1 MTSNLISVILG
12 TCPPRNRTG
21 ASTGRPASWL
31 LAAPPG
37 DAAACAP
44 AGRIGEPGSWDWPQ
58 DAAGVPG
65 DAPLQALILSATK
78 LMGAYGAESV
88 RAAGLKLSLAGLGVL
103 RILMS
108 EDGLKASEVADRAW
122 SSPGT
127 LTSVVN
133 TLVRDGFV
141 ERRADAADR
150 RVVRLYITDQG
161 RAVITYYVSQAAAW
175 WRKAFDFVD
184 QRRRGCRP
192 EVLHSDDRPSQ
203 PAHAR
208 GARRVTAMT
217 ARPAGQ
223 RIASGARGDQDRGP
237 AQDL

>member
-1 MTSNLISVILG
+1 VSTAEPYREVAGQPGDLFDV
-12 TCPPRNRTG
+12 PPRAAAAREP
-21 ASTGRPASWL
+21 ADQVARP
-31 LAAPPG
+31 
-37 DAAACAP
+37 AACAP
-44 AGRIGEPGSWDWPQ
+44 AGDTAAGPPDGLPGEPGTWDWPR
-58 DAAGVPG
+58 DAVNLPD
-65 DAPLQALILSATK
+65 DAPLQALMLSATK
-78 LMGAYGAESV
+78 LMGAYGQESV

-103 RILMS
+103 RILMG

-150 RVVRLYITDQG
+150 RVVRLYITEQG

-184 QRRRGCRP
+184 
-192 EVLHSDDRPSQ
+192 SDDEAVVRKFFIQMINHLSQ
-203 PAHAR
+203 LMREER
-208 GARRVTAMT
+208 GA
-217 ARPAGQ
+217 
-223 RIASGARGDQDRGP
+223 
-237 AQDL
+237 

>member
-1 MTSNLISVILG
+1 MPTAEPYREVVGQAGDPSDV
-12 TCPPRNRTG
+12 
-21 ASTGRPASWL
+21 
-31 LAAPPG
+31 PPG
-37 DAAACAP
+37 DAAARKP
-44 AGRIGEPGSWDWPQ
+44 AGQVGLPAVCGPANDTAAGHIGDPSTWDWPQ
-58 DAAGVPG
+58 DAAGFPE
-65 DAPLQALILSATK
+65 DAPLQALMLSATK

-108 EDGLKASEVADRAW
+108 ENGLKASEVAGRAW

-133 TLVRDGFV
+133 TLVKDGFV
-141 ERRADAADR
+141 ERRPDEADR

-184 QRRRGCRP
+184 
-192 EVLHSDDRPSQ
+192 SDDEAVVRRFFIQMIDHLSQ
-203 PAHAR
+203 LMREER
-208 GARRVTAMT
+208 GA
-217 ARPAGQ
+217 
-223 RIASGARGDQDRGP
+223 
-237 AQDL
+237 